1 VIMEPNSKIFVAGH
15 RGLVG
20 SALIRQL
27 SKGGYSNLIMKTRSE
42 LDLSNQASVQSFFDT
57 ERPEFVFLAAA
68 KVGGIHAN
76 STYPAEFIYENL
88 VIQTNVIDSAYRY
101 GVKKL
106 VFLGS
111 SCIYPKLAPQPIKEE
126 YLLAGALEPTNEWY
140 AIAKIAGL
148 KMCAAY
154 RQQYGFNAIS
164 VMPANLYGLGD
175 NYDLENSHVI
185 PALIRKAHEAKVSG
199 TDKMGV
205 WGTGAAKREFLYVDD
220 MADATIF
227 AMQHYESDTT
237 INVGTGIDQTIK
249 ELVETIVEVVG
260 FKGKLKWDSS
270 KPDGTPRK
278 VLDVS
283 RMTALGWQAKTGLR
297 IGLQKAYAAFIQA
310 EL

>member
-1 VIMEPNSKIFVAGH
+1 MIMEPNSKIFVAGH